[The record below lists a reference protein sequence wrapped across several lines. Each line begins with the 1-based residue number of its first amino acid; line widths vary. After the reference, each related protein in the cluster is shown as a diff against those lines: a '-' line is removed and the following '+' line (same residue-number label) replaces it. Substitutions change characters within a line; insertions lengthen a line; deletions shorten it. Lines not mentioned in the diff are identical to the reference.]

1 MAKSSDAWPNTILSL
16 ASARG
21 QLLLPFSACPA
32 SFNEDVEVYKEKLKG
47 QNLDEFFGI
56 TIEGDAEPDAFDEI
70 AAETL
75 EGFGR
80 TSGAVLLRPETV
92 KSKVDQIKA
101 AFNAL
106 HRAGVPLSEI
116 TSLASLV
123 TPLDRPRMIMSQLL
137 RENGGNTKPVIGH
150 VADMLRQLAKYHVK
164 LPPKHVAK
172 LAEWAK
178 KVRFGYHEMTGRN
191 RKMLAQIYTPQRLN
205 TLRNMPDALMDRAD
219 KLRPSFRG
227 AVAARR
233 AAMLVLLTRAPMRLG
248 NLLTLRFDEHLVRPD
263 PKTKRISAIVIDA
276 DETKNRQGLTY
287 ALSERTSAILQR
299 WITEF
304 RPLLTSAGN
313 PYLFGG
319 KGVQPMTRA
328 GIRDTVKA
336 ITFECLGV
344 PINPH
349 LFRHLAA
356 TVYLEACPG
365 GFEDVRRLLGHK
377 TLQTTTRAYTRIEN
391 EASVKRFDK
400 ILDDIDETMGLAL
413 KPAKKCRPKPK
424 HAAKRPTPNRS

>member
-1 MAKSSDAWPNTILSL
+1 
-16 ASARG
+16 
-21 QLLLPFSACPA
+21 
-32 SFNEDVEVYKEKLKG
+32 
-47 QNLDEFFGI
+47 
-56 TIEGDAEPDAFDEI
+56 
-70 AAETL
+70 
-75 EGFGR
+75 
-80 TSGAVLLRPETV
+80 
-92 KSKVDQIKA
+92 
-101 AFNAL
+101 
-106 HRAGVPLSEI
+106 
-116 TSLASLV
+116 
-123 TPLDRPRMIMSQLL
+123 
-137 RENGGNTKPVIGH
+137 
-150 VADMLRQLAKYHVK
+150 
-164 LPPKHVAK
+164 
-172 LAEWAK
+172 
-178 KVRFGYHEMTGRN
+178 
-191 RKMLAQIYTPQRLN
+191 
-205 TLRNMPDALMDRAD
+205 
-219 KLRPSFRG
+219 
-227 AVAARR
+227 
-233 AAMLVLLTRAPMRLG
+233 
-248 NLLTLRFDEHLVRPD
+248 LTLRFDEHLVRPD